1 MTDEE
6 IIALYI
12 ARDENAIKA
21 TEAHY
26 GRYCYAIAYAI
37 LCDRSDAEEI
47 VNDTYRKAW
56 DSIPPEMPN
65 PLKGFLGHVTRQL
78 SLNRLDY
85 HTAKKRMSELPLLLD
100 ELSECLSDGDEG
112 KETEESVALNELI
125 SRFLWS
131 QDEEAR
137 HVFIRRYWY
146 LDSISDLAKRFS
158 VSESKV
164 KSLLFRTRKK
174 LKVFLWAEGYAI

>member
-6 IIALYI
+6 IIALYV
-12 ARDENAIKA
+12 ARDEDAIRA

-47 VNDTYRKAW
+47 VNDAYRKAW
-56 DSIPPEMPN
+56 DSIPPEHPS
-65 PLKGFLGHVTRQL
+65 PLRGFLGRITRRL

-112 KETEESVALNELI
+112 KETAESVALNELI
-125 SRFLWS
+125 SRFLRS

-137 HVFIRRYWY
+137 RIFIRRYWY
-146 LDSISDLAKRFS
+146 LDSIAALSERFS
-158 VSESKV
+158 VSESKE

-174 LKVFLWAEGYAI
+174 LKAFLTAEGYLL